1 MNSCC
6 WHAAP
11 SAVTIFRFTPAHCLS
26 ISLVFHLTLLE
37 QFQIDAI
44 SQQLRLHHKSHSIY
58 FLCFHHSCCCCSCCC
73 LLAFWLS
80 VQIGY
85 SERTDFLRKMA
96 FTWQLCAGILILLAV
111 KTITHTRTLMLVYA
125 FQPMY
130 LLFSSTYIYLPP
142 VICVSAKYGLLW
154 FDFKICEIIRFFVWK
169 TFEKHNYSWCMRV
182 CIHVCIHASASWHH
196 LGFRSISVWAWQLID
211 IFRPRNFVGIS
222 TG

>member
-11 SAVTIFRFTPAHCLS
+11 SAVTIFRFTPALCLS

-58 FLCFHHSCCCCSCCC
+58 FLCFHHSCCCCSCRC

-80 VQIGY
+80 VQIGF

-111 KTITHTRTLMLVYA
+111 KTITHTHVHSCLYMHSNLCTYYFLQHTYT
-125 FQPMY
+125 Y
-130 LLFSSTYIYLPP
+130 LQSF
-142 VICVSAKYGLLW
+142 VSAPNMVCSDLILK
-154 FDFKICEIIRFFVWK
+154 FVK
-169 TFEKHNYSWCMRV
+169 LFGFLFEKHSKSTTTVGVCVCVFMRLPV
-182 CIHVCIHASASWHH
+182 DTIWV
-196 LGFRSISVWAWQLID
+196 
-211 IFRPRNFVGIS
+211 FVPFPCGRDS
-222 TG
+222 